1 MTDSP
6 EPGQRER
13 APEALI
19 KSAAALTRAAQAA
32 AAIALTASIAHE
44 IRQPLSGLAANA
56 DACRRMLAADPPDI
70 TGAQQTIR
78 RTLRDISRVS
88 ELVTRLRSVF
98 GAPELR
104 VRPFDLNE
112 AVREAVSLLADDLGG
127 SDITV
132 GSSLADGLPQIVG
145 DRAQLQLV
153 IANLLC
159 KACEAPLPLPPR
171 ARELLV
177 KTGREPGNRV
187 RVTIR
192 DPRAELA
199 PMSSEALL
207 RAAHT
212 MASDGM
218 GIGLFVSRSIIERHQ
233 GRLWAE
239 ATPGVPGTTF
249 SFSVPCAAEA
259 GLAYSD

>member
-1 MTDSP
+1 
-6 EPGQRER
+6 
-13 APEALI
+13 
-19 KSAAALTRAAQAA
+19 
-32 AAIALTASIAHE
+32 
-44 IRQPLSGLAANA
+44 
-56 DACRRMLAADPPDI
+56 MLAADPPDI

-98 GAPELR
+98 DAPELGL
-104 VRPFDLNE
+104 RPFDLNE
-112 AVREAVSLLADDLGG
+112 AVREVVSLLADDLGG

-132 GSSLADGLPQIVG
+132 ASSLTDGLAPVVG

-159 KACEAPLPLPPR
+159 KACEAPLPSPPR

-177 KTGREPGNRV
+177 KTERESGSRV

-199 PMSSEALL
+199 PKSPEALL

-212 MASDGM
+212 MPSDGM

-233 GRLWAE
+233 GHLWAE
-239 ATPGVPGTTF
+239 ANQGVPGTTF
-249 SFSVPCAAEA
+249 AFSIPCAAQA
-259 GLAYSD
+259 GLAYND